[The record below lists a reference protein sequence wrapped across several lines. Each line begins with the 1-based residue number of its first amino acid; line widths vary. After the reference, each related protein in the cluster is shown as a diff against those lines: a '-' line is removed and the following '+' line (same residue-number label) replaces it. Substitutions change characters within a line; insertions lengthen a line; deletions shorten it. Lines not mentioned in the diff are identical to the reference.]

1 MVLAGPGS
9 GKTTVITHRVKYLVE
24 QCVAMAKA
32 EGVQKLGMK
41 YFEDNAAMAKLATE
55 FGFEAAAKDGVVC
68 ATKVF

>member
-1 MVLAGPGS
+1 M
-9 GKTTVITHRVKYLVE
+9 E